1 MAFYRLLEESGCSL
15 ADRDQ
20 QYQTPRDV
28 AMQAGLMENV
38 AAIDKWVMNLAITGK
53 SLLSSLSL
61 LSLLLLL
68 FVHSLHLLFHPPL
81 RLFFTVLSFCFL
93 YISFLSLCDL

>member
-15 ADRDQ
+15 ADRDH

-38 AAIDKWVMNLAITGK
+38 AAIDKWVVNLVVTGECWVC
-53 SLLSSLSL
+53 L
-61 LSLLLLL
+61 
-68 FVHSLHLLFHPPL
+68 V
-81 RLFFTVLSFCFL
+81 CCG
-93 YISFLSLCDL
+93 IMSLCLSVFKCLFKSFSMFVFVYVCVLVCVCV